1 MKIDLTPK
9 EASIITYAI
18 VHRDDLWKKEGNHY
32 IPKDEIIEGIL
43 NKMNR
48 VENEDEA
55 EKFFRKPDS
64 ESL

>member
-1 MKIDLTPK
+1 VITMKIDLTPK

-18 VHRDDLWKKEGNHY
+18 VHRDELWEKEDNHY
-32 IPKDEIIEGIL
+32 IPKNEIVESIL

-55 EKFFRKPDS
+55 
-64 ESL
+64 